1 MSGEEAPL
9 GALHLAEYAPAGA
22 RTVDC
27 FQRIRK
33 IGEGTYGE
41 VFEAVDII
49 TGERA
54 ALKKIK
60 LDDGK
65 EGFPRQILR
74 EIKLLKKLDHAN
86 IIRLKEIVVSPGS
99 VHGTGGSDDYMY
111 RGDIYMVFEYMDHDM
126 KKVLHHSIP
135 SQVKVY
141 MGQLLKGLH
150 YCHVNN
156 VLHRDIKGAN
166 LLISGDKLLKIADFG
181 LARPFT
187 RDGSFTNHVI
197 TLWYRPPELL
207 LGATNYAEAVDIW
220 SVGCIFAEFLLRK
233 PLFPGRTEQEQLS
246 KIFELC
252 GYPNEDNWPGAS
264 KLPLYKTINPATPT
278 KRRLRDILK
287 NFDCHAVELIDRM
300 LILNP
305 SQRIS
310 AQDALSAT
318 YFIQYGEET

>member
-1 MSGEEAPL
+1 MAGEEAPL
-9 GALHLAEYAPAGA
+9 GALNLSEYAPAGA

-27 FQRIRK
+27 YRRIRK

-74 EIKLLKKLDHAN
+74 EIKLLKKLDHEN
-86 IIRLKEIVVSPGS
+86 IIRLKEIVVSP
-99 VHGTGGSDDYMY
+99 DNNQMY
-111 RGDIYMVFEYMDHDM
+111 RGDIYMVFEYMDHDL
-126 KKVLHHSIP
+126 KKVLHHSAP

-166 LLISGDKLLKIADFG
+166 LLISGGKLLKLADFG

-187 RDGSFTNHVI
+187 REGTLTNHQ
-197 TLWYRPPELL
+197 
-207 LGATNYAEAVDIW
+207 D
-220 SVGCIFAEFLLRK
+220 
-233 PLFPGRTEQEQLS
+233 QLS

-252 GYPNEDNWPGAS
+252 GSPNEENWPGVS
-264 KLPLYKTINPATPT
+264 KLPLYKSMAIHPVTPT
-278 KRRLRDILK
+278 KRRLRDMLQ
-287 NFDCHAVELIDRM
+287 NFDYHAVDLIERM

-305 SQRIS
+305 TQRIS
-310 AQDALSAT
+310 AQDALDAS
-318 YFIQYGEET
+318 YFIN

>member
-1 MSGEEAPL
+1 MAGEEAPL
-9 GALHLAEYAPAGA
+9 GALNLSEYASAGA

-27 FQRIRK
+27 YRRIRK

-65 EGFPRQILR
+65 EG
-74 EIKLLKKLDHAN
+74 
-86 IIRLKEIVVSPGS
+86 
-99 VHGTGGSDDYMY
+99 
-111 RGDIYMVFEYMDHDM
+111 
-126 KKVLHHSIP
+126 VLHME
-135 SQVKVY
+135 QGDQVY

-166 LLISGDKLLKIADFG
+166 LLISGGKLLKLADFG

-187 RDGSFTNHVI
+187 REGTFTNHVI

-220 SVGCIFAEFLLRK
+220 SVGCIFAEFLLKK
-233 PLFPGRTEQEQLS
+233 PLFPGRTEQDQLS

-252 GYPNEDNWPGAS
+252 GSPNEENWPGVS
-264 KLPLYKTINPATPT
+264 KLPLYKTMAIHPATPT
-278 KRRLRDILK
+278 KRRLRDMLQ
-287 NFDCHAVELIDRM
+287 NFDYHAVDLIERM
-300 LILNP
+300 LILDP
-305 SQRIS
+305 TKRIS
-310 AQDALSAT
+310 AKDALDAA
-318 YFIQYGEET
+318 YFIN

>member
-1 MSGEEAPL
+1 MDGEEAPP
-9 GALHLAEYAPAGA
+9 GALNLADYAPAGA

-27 FQRIRK
+27 FRRIRK

-41 VFEAVDII
+41 VFEAMDII

-74 EIKLLKKLDHAN
+74 EIKLLKKLDHEN
-86 IIRLKEIVVSPGS
+86 IIRLKEIVVQ
-99 VHGTGGSDDYMY
+99 HMEQEDQYYM
-111 RGDIYMVFEYMDHDM
+111 E
-126 KKVLHHSIP
+126 
-135 SQVKVY
+135 
-141 MGQLLKGLH
+141 QLLKGLH

-166 LLISGDKLLKIADFG
+166 LLISGGGKLLKLADFG

-252 GYPNEDNWPGAS
+252 GFPNEENWPGVS
-264 KLPLYKTINPATPT
+264 KLPLYKTIHPTTPT
-278 KRRLRDILK
+278 KRRLRDIFH
-287 NFDCHAVELIDRM
+287 NFDSHAVDLIDRM

-305 SQRIS
+305 TELYDTLIATAKSMITFIS
-310 AQDALSAT
+310 TQKL
-318 YFIQYGEET
+318 QGEQH

>member
-1 MSGEEAPL
+1 MAGQEAPL
-9 GALHLAEYAPAGA
+9 GALNLSEYSPAGA

-27 FQRIRK
+27 YRRIRK

-74 EIKLLKKLDHAN
+74 EIKLLKKLDHEN

-99 VHGTGGSDDYMY
+99 AHGTGGSDNNQMY
-111 RGDIYMVFEYMDHDM
+111 RGDIYMVFEYMDHDL
-126 KKVLHHSIP
+126 KKVLHHSTP

-166 LLISGDKLLKIADFG
+166 LLISGGKLLKLADFG

-187 RDGSFTNHVI
+187 REGTLTNHVI

-220 SVGCIFAEFLLRK
+220 SVGCIFAEFLLKK
-233 PLFPGRTEQEQLS
+233 PLFPGRTEQDQLS

-252 GYPNEDNWPGAS
+252 GSPNEENWPGVS
-264 KLPLYKTINPATPT
+264 KLPLYKTMAIHPATPT
-278 KRRLRDILK
+278 KRRLRDMLQ
-287 NFDCHAVELIDRM
+287 NFDYHAVDLIERM

-305 SQRIS
+305 TQRIS
-310 AQDALSAT
+310 AQDALDAA
-318 YFIQYGEET
+318 YFIN